1 MNEEQI
7 RSKLDSMKKTRRIL
21 SKVTLAAAIAAIIML
36 VAYNFMPVANLT
48 VNTAGNTFEG
58 RGFDFPGWQLLY
70 YGIGRQFIPDR
81 NYFDPNP
88 ITIAALFLPLIAL
101 IVCSAT
107 YSHTRNKGK
116 AIKEFI
122 CAGTLIYGGIVL
134 GRITTFAYFASTTKA
149 DNFRAT
155 YLDVAESSF
164 TDLTFAKVTMIVL
177 LLAAVIKLING
188 AFLLYQKSFAQKNIK
203 KTAEEEK

>member
-7 RSKLDSMKKTRRIL
+7 LAKLDSMKNTRKL
-21 SKVTLAAAIAAIIML
+21 LAKVTLIAAIVAMVVL

-48 VNTAGNTFEG
+48 VDTAGNTFEG
-58 RGFDFPGWQLLY
+58 EGFNFPGWQLLY

-88 ITIAALFLPLIAL
+88 ITILAFLLPLVAL
-101 IVCSAT
+101 IVCTKT
-107 YSHTRNKGK
+107 YNNTRNKGK

-122 CAGTLIYGGIVL
+122 CAVTLIYGAIVL
-134 GRITTFAYFASTTKA
+134 GNITTFAYFAATTKA
-149 DNFRAT
+149 DNFRAS

-164 TDLTFAKVTMIVL
+164 TNLPYARITLIVL
-177 LLAAVIKLING
+177 LLVAIIKIANG
-188 AFLLYQKSFAQKNIK
+188 AFLLYQKSYAQKNAPK
-203 KTAEEEK
+203 K

>member
-1 MNEEQI
+1 MNEEQVI
-7 RSKLDSMKKTRRIL
+7 AKLDSMKKTRRLL
-21 SKVTLAAAIAAIIML
+21 SKVTLIAAIVAIVFL
-36 VAYNFMPVANLT
+36 LAYNFMPVANLT
-48 VNTAGNTFEG
+48 VDTAGNTFEG
-58 RGFDFPGWQLLY
+58 NGFDFPGWQLLY

-101 IVCSAT
+101 IVCART
-107 YSHTRNKGK
+107 YNFTRNKGK

-122 CAGTLIYGGIVL
+122 CAATLIYGGVVL
-134 GRITTFAYFASTTKA
+134 GSITTFAYFASTTKA

-164 TDLTFAKVTMIVL
+164 TNLAFARITMIVL
-177 LLAAVIKLING
+177 FLAAVIKIANG
-188 AFLLYQKSFAQKNIK
+188 AFLLYQKSYAQKNAPK
-203 KTAEEEK
+203 K